1 MAFQR
6 PFAAFSATASL
17 YSGVSDFVDDWSI
30 GPWSIR
36 VCLPFYAA
44 HNLIHDLDQALGQQ
58 TNRGKSTLTLA
69 RQLLEDERSSC
80 LAL

>member
-6 PFAAFSATASL
+6 PFAAFSAIASL
-17 YSGVSDFVDDWSI
+17 FHVFQILLTTGRLVHGRSWFAYLFMQ
-30 GPWSIR
+30 
-36 VCLPFYAA
+36 L
-44 HNLIHDLDQALGQQ
+44 NLIHDLDQALGQQ

-69 RQLLEDERSSC
+69 RQLLEDERASC